1 MLNRILA
8 LFLFSSTALAD
19 DGKFTLLA
27 EEQPASFAGVLFDP
41 IATANIMTE
50 KDGWKSLCDIEVE
63 YQLDI
68 AGTEFDLERKNF
80 NIRYEALDQEYKLIV
95 EQKDTEI
102 IKLQETIKKQ
112 SPPNKWRWYA
122 SGIASG
128 VVITYGAYRA
138 FDGQR

>member
-8 LFLFSSTALAD
+8 LFLFSSTAYAN

-27 EEQPASFAGVLFDP
+27 EQQPAPFAGVLFDP
-41 IATANIMTE
+41 IAAANIMTE

-68 AGTEFDLERKNF
+68 VGTEFDLERKNF

-95 EQKDTEI
+95 EQKDAEI
-102 IKLQETIKKQ
+102 VKLQETIKKQ
-112 SPPNKWRWYA
+112 SPPNKWAWYA
-122 SGIASG
+122 GGIASG
-128 VVITYGAYRA
+128 VVVTYGAYKA
-138 FDGQR
+138 FRDE

>member
-27 EEQPASFAGVLFDP
+27 EEQPAPFAGVLFDP

-63 YQLDI
+63 YQLDVG
-68 AGTEFDLERKNF
+68 GTEFELERKNF
-80 NIRYEALDQEYKLIV
+80 NIRYDALDEEYKLIV
-95 EQKDTEI
+95 EQKDVEI
-102 IKLQETIKKQ
+102 VKLQETIKKQ
-112 SPPNKWRWYA
+112 SPPNKWAWYA
-122 SGIASG
+122 GGIASG
-128 VVITYGAYRA
+128 VVVTYGAYKVFR
-138 FDGQR
+138 DE

>member
-27 EEQPASFAGVLFDP
+27 EEQPAPFAGVLFDP

-63 YQLDI
+63 YQLDV
-68 AGTEFDLERKNF
+68 AGTEFELERKNF
-80 NIRYEALDQEYKLIV
+80 NIRYDALDEEYKLIV
-95 EQKDTEI
+95 EQKDVEI
-102 IKLQETIKKQ
+102 VKLQETIKKQ
-112 SPPNKWRWYA
+112 SPPNKWAWYA
-122 SGIASG
+122 GGIASG
-128 VVITYGAYRA
+128 VVVTYGAYKA
-138 FDGQR
+138 FRDE